1 MVIFEEAAAP
11 DIAKDIVRFYFEV
24 GVVAPGFRIADT
36 HIESGE
42 LGLCFG
48 LGCGSHPGKSIDAL
62 AKCSDDV
69 CNHRLRFS
77 LCLRRE
83 IPLRVKLADFVTKQS
98 VDDKDAALPARTL
111 LRRTGKCLSKKG
123 EALVGKGL
131 WQNTRIGFDEVI

>member
-1 MVIFEEAAAP
+1 MVIFEKAAAP
-11 DIAKDIVRFYFEV
+11 EIGKDIVRFYCEV
-24 GVVAPGFRIADT
+24 GVVAPGFRVADAY
-36 HIESGE
+36 IESGE

-77 LCLRRE
+77 LCPRRE
-83 IPLRVKLADFVTKQS
+83 IALCVNLADFVPKQS

-111 LRRTGKCLSKKG
+111 LRRTGKCLAEEG

-131 WQNTRIGFDEVI
+131 WQNTSIRFDE